1 MLSRLDNHFRVQ
13 ETALKLRA
21 ARQELIAANI
31 ANADTPNYKA
41 RDVDFTSAFNNALAG
56 GNTQPALATTDARHL
71 QTSISVDIFPASAVL
86 YRTPSQPSIDG
97 NTVNVDEEMVAFTD
111 NALRYQAAI
120 TFMQKRIEGL
130 SSAIKS
136 N

>member
-1 MLSRLDNHFRVQ
+1 MLSRIDDYFRVQ
-13 ETALKLRA
+13 ETALKLRG

-41 RDVDFTSAFNNALAG
+41 RDVDFSSVFNDALAG
-56 GNTQPALATTDARHL
+56 GTTQSMAMTDSRHL
-71 QTSISVDIFPASAVL
+71 QANSSFDIFPSSALL

-97 NTVNVDEEMVAFTD
+97 NTVNMDEEMVAFTD
-111 NALRYQAAI
+111 NAMRYQAAL
-120 TFMQKRIEGL
+120 TFMQKQIETL
-130 SSAIKS
+130 STAIKS